1 MFKITINPLE
11 KYLVALSG
19 GPDSAALAIMM
30 RRAKADFICAH
41 VNHGQSKTTNN
52 CAMHQQAAKNLAT
65 SLNVELAILTGDA
78 ETTNGSEEATRK
90 IRYELLLD
98 LAEKT
103 GRVLVTGHHKDDMTE
118 TIMFRLFRGTSIRGL
133 TPMKPYSFMGN
144 VKVWRPFITLFHKHE
159 LVEWMEHFEDAMS
172 TCWVYDPDNDNL
184 DVTRNFLRHEIV
196 PLLHSKFPNIDEA
209 LINMSALAAE
219 ASNVC
224 NDMADCDIA
233 RLVVPMSG
241 SEKNAGWLDYEL
253 TRQMSDSRIKN
264 LGYRIISLAGQQPT
278 QNHLNEFLK
287 MIRRHDVPGE
297 QQIDLKL
304 GAVVIT
310 FKDFAYRV
318 IKNGT
323 SKTE

>member
-1 MFKITINPLE
+1 MFKITVNPLE

-52 CAMHQQAAKNLAT
+52 CAMHQQAAKSLAT

-78 ETTNGSEEATRK
+78 ETTNGSEEATRR

-172 TCWVYDPDNDNL
+172 TCWVDDPDNDDL

-196 PLLHSKFPNIDEA
+196 PLLHTKFPHIDEA

-233 RLVVPMSG
+233 RLCQATPP
-241 SEKNAGWLDYEL
+241 GWLSFME
-253 TRQMSDSRIKN
+253 TRALSDSRVKN
-264 LGYRIISLAGQQPT
+264 LGYRIISLAGQLPT

-287 MIRRHDVPGE
+287 MIRRHDVPSD

-304 GAVVIT
+304 GAIT
-310 FKDFAYRV
+310 LSFKNALYKV
-318 IKNGT
+318 
-323 SKTE
+323 SP